1 MKTTRY
7 FEEKVRPKRPYIELA
22 WCAEV
27 IVSDHQKVKCFGLS
41 PVFDIIIRAEGA
53 FSIQDDSCVGYRGTY
68 AHLQSR

>member
-1 MKTTRY
+1 MS
-7 FEEKVRPKRPYIELA
+7 VDDG
-22 WCAEV
+22 
-27 IVSDHQKVKCFGLS
+27 VSDHQKVKFFGLS